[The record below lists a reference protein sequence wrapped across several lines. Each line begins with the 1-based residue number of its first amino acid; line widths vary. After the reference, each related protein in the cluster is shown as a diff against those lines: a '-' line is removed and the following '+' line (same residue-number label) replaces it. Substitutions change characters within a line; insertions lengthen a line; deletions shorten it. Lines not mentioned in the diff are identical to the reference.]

1 MEKKNGKAVKQ
12 DETAELT
19 PDRMEKVNG
28 GFRRYD
34 ECSKSPDKKHHWE
47 YTDTKTYCRYC
58 KQAPR

>member
-1 MEKKNGKAVKQ
+1 MDNQKK
-12 DETAELT
+12 TISELT
-19 PDRMEKVNG
+19 PEQMEKVNG